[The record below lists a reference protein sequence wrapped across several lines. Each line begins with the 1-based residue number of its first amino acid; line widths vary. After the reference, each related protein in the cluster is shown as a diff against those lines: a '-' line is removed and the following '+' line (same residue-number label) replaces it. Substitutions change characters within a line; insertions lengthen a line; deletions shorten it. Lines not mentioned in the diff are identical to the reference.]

1 MEECDALCTRLVIM
15 VNGQFVC
22 LGSPQHLKV
31 KFGNGYTLIVRL
43 SQENSD
49 STKVKNFIKE
59 KFPDSQVFDDHQD
72 YLHFRI
78 PDTSVSLSTVFSA
91 MEEAQ
96 ESLGLED
103 YSVHQTTLE
112 QVFLSF
118 TNKQIPPKEKKKAK
132 GCCGLCTCCSLCA
145 CTCCCGEDDK
155 YVADRT
161 DGADGED

>member
-118 TNKQIPPKEKKKAK
+118 THKQTPPKEKKKTK

-145 CTCCCGEDDK
+145 CTCCCGED
-155 YVADRT
+155 
-161 DGADGED
+161 